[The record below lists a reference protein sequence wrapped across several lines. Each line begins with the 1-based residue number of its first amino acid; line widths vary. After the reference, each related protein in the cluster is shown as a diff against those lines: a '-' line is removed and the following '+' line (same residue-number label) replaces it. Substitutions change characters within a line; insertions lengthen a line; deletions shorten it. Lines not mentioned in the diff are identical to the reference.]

1 MEEITLEAMER
12 ADGKFRESGYV
23 AGILYGDGVDVAT
36 SVKFEE
42 KPLNQLLNKHGNSAK
57 FWINI
62 NNSKKF
68 GFIKEVQRKHMV
80 RTVTH
85 VDVQIVSRD
94 HEIKLL
100 VPINFKGDDTL
111 RTKQLQLQVYKSE
124 ISVLG
129 KMGIMPDSI
138 EFDVSEMELGDN
150 ITVSNFGL
158 DKQLKIENE
167 DTIYATIIN
176 LRVIAE
182 EEVEVVNVDAKKY
195 V

>member
-1 MEEITLEAMER
+1 MEDITLEAIER
-12 ADGKFRESGYV
+12 ADGKFKEVGYV
-23 AGILYGDGVDVAT
+23 AAILYGDGIEAT

-42 KPLNQLLNKHGNSAK
+42 KALNKLLNKHGNSAK

-80 RTVTH
+80 RIVSH

-94 HEIKLL
+94 HEIKLQL
-100 VPINFKGDDTL
+100 PINFKGDDTL
-111 RTKQLQLQVYKSE
+111 RTRQLQLQAYKSE
-124 ISVLG
+124 ITVLG
-129 KMGIMPDSI
+129 KMDIMPDSI
-138 EFDVSEMELGDN
+138 DIDVSEMELGDN

-176 LRVIAE
+176 LRVVAE
-182 EEVEVVNVDAKKY
+182 EEVVEEVVVAEETK
-195 V
+195 